1 MGGHFS
7 GRRDGGPVGEDG
19 WKFDL
24 AHSIRHGWI
33 LPGRHVAGTMTW
45 TLPRTGEVTAS
56 IGYEANLIDSSA
68 AWIRLH
74 YTITTRSTG
83 AKTPHDYRVQLNT
96 TRPHYGG
103 MRWWF
108 VCPLSG
114 RRARVLY
121 LPGSGG
127 AVFASRQA
135 WGLAY
140 RSQRKTAE
148 DRAIKRSLKARE
160 KLGVQDQSLLE
171 MPSCPRPKWMRRRT
185 YQRLVGMIRE
195 CHAVQ
200 MGYLARRLP
209 AMRPGSIRARAGP
222 AASEPTP
229 TILAPPQWRA

>member
-7 GRRDGGPVGEDG
+7 GRRDGRPVGEDG

-24 AHSIRHGWI
+24 SHSIRHGLI
-33 LPGRHVAGTMTW
+33 LPGRHVSGTMTW
-45 TLPRTGEVTAS
+45 TSTRTGEVTAS
-56 IGYEANLIDSSA
+56 IGYEANLIDSAA
-68 AWIRLH
+68 AWVRLH
-74 YTITTRSTG
+74 YANTTPSTG

-103 MRWWF
+103 VRWWL

-121 LPGSGG
+121 LPGSGD

-135 WGLAY
+135 LGLAY

-148 DRAIKRSLKARE
+148 DRAIGRSLKARE

-185 YQRLVGMIRE
+185 YQRLVGMIHE

-200 MGYLARRLP
+200 MRYLAVKFEDQKNQKTERK
-209 AMRPGSIRARAGP
+209 
-222 AASEPTP
+222 
-229 TILAPPQWRA
+229 